1 MAEIH
6 GTYSE
11 RFGAVRDVL
20 AASLDSGND
29 LGASV
34 AVFVDGKPV
43 VDIWGGYADAHR
55 TRPWERDTITNVY
68 SFTKT
73 MTGLC
78 ALVLIDRGLLDLD
91 APVARYWPAF
101 AQNGKDGVTVRHVL
115 QHTSGL
121 PAWTE
126 EITPQDMCD
135 LEKSTDLLARQAP
148 WWAPGTV
155 LAYHCFT
162 TGHMVNAL
170 TQRVTGLTLGRFLAR
185 EVCAPLGPDADFHIG
200 TGPECDDRVSL
211 LTPGTPVPALNESA
225 PTERVSPVGIR
236 ITRYPY
242 VTPDITHNTW
252 WRRAEVGGANG
263 HGNARAGALI
273 QSVMA
278 CGGEVNGVRLL
289 SEDGCRRVLDKPFT
303 GMDVAMSLPFTWGN
317 GYCLN
322 NDLSTGMFGPAVRG
336 HRLAYWGGNGG
347 SFVLADLDTRMSVA
361 YVPNLW
367 KSGVDDRAFAVI
379 QAAYAST

>member
-1 MAEIH
+1 MAEIQ

-11 RFGAVRDVL
+11 QFSAVRDLL
-20 AASLDSGND
+20 ASSLDSGTD

-34 AVFVDGKPV
+34 AVYIDGKPV
-43 VDIWGGYADAHR
+43 VDIWGGHADAAR
-55 TRPWERDTITNVY
+55 TRPWERDTIVNVY

-73 MTGLC
+73 MTALC
-78 ALVLIDRGLLDLD
+78 ALILIDRGLLDLD
-91 APVARYWPAF
+91 APVARYWPEF

-126 EITPQDMCD
+126 RITAQDMCD

-155 LAYHCFT
+155 LAYHTYT
-162 TGHMVNAL
+162 TGHMVNVL
-170 TQRVTGLTLGRFLAR
+170 TQRVTGLTLGRFLAQ

-200 TGPECDDRVSL
+200 TGPECDDRVAL
-211 LTPGTPVPALNESA
+211 LTPGGPVPALDEDM
-225 PTERVSPVGIR
+225 SPVGAR
-236 ITRYPY
+236 ITRHPY
-242 VTPDITHNTW
+242 VTPDVSHHLW

-263 HGNARAGALI
+263 HGNARAGALL
-273 QSVMA
+273 QSVLA
-278 CGGEVNGVRLL
+278 CGGEVGGVRLL
-289 SEDGCRRVLDKPFT
+289 SEEGCRRVLDRPFS
-303 GMDVAMSLPFTWGN
+303 GIDVAMSLPFTWGN

-322 NDLSTGMFGPAVRG
+322 SDLATVMFGPGAKD
-336 HRLAYWGGNGG
+336 HRLAFWGGNGG
-347 SFVLADLDTRMSVA
+347 SLVLADLDARMTVA

-367 KSGVDDRAFAVI
+367 KGGVDDRAYPFV
-379 QAAYAST
+379 QAAYASLTA